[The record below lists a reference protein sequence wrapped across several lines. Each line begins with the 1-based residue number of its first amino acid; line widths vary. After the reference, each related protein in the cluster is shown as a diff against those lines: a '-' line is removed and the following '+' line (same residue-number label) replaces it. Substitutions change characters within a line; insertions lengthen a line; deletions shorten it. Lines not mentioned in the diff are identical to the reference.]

1 MKTTTT
7 AIVIRT
13 TPENSL
19 ENLDVKKIGTE
30 TECEA
35 FLFNILMPSESCRN
49 LKTLPSNDGYCYQ
62 VERFYGNE
70 WHTEIW
76 HLLFYYDNNN

>member
-1 MKTTTT
+1 METKTT

-13 TPENSL
+13 IPENSL
-19 ENLDVKKIGTE
+19 EHLEVKKIGTG

-35 FLFNILMPSESCRN
+35 FLFDILMPSEHCRN

-62 VERFYGNE
+62 VERFRGNE
-70 WHTEIW
+70 WCTEIW
-76 HLLFYYDNNN
+76 YLLFY